1 MPPVLELDQVVFR
14 RDEATILDG
23 VSLALAPGET
33 VALLG
38 RSGGGKSTLLQLA
51 NALLWPAAGE
61 VRVEGKSTLAW
72 DAFALR
78 RRTGFVLQEGGLFP
92 HFTVARNIGLVP
104 SLEGWA
110 ADRIQARVAELLALV
125 ALDPALASRF
135 PAQLSG
141 GQRQRVG
148 VARALAAD
156 PPLLLC
162 DEPFGALDPLT
173 RAALQQEFVRLQRS
187 LGKSALFVTHD
198 LREALVVADRI
209 ALLDAGRLAVLAT
222 PRDFLQATHPL
233 AVAFRDAL
241 ALPAGLEAAR

>member
-1 MPPVLELDQVVFR
+1 MPPILELEQVVFR
-14 RDEATILDG
+14 RGAATVLDG
-23 VSLALAPGET
+23 VSLQLRAGET

-38 RSGGGKSTLLQLA
+38 RSGGGKSTLLQLVS
-51 NALLWPAAGE
+51 ALLWPSAGV
-61 VRVEGKSTLAW
+61 VRVAGQSTRDW
-72 DAFALR
+72 DVIRLR
-78 RRTGFVLQEGGLFP
+78 RRTGYVLQEGGLFP
-92 HFTVARNIGLVP
+92 HFTVARNIALVP
-104 SLEGWA
+104 SLERWA
-110 ADRIQARVAELLALV
+110 PERMQARVAELMALV
-125 ALDPALASRF
+125 GLEPGLADRF

-173 RAALQQEFVRLQRS
+173 RAALQREFVRLQRS

-209 ALLDAGRLAVLAT
+209 ALLDEGRLAVLDT
-222 PRDFLQATHPL
+222 PAGFLSAAHPL
-233 AVAFRDAL
+233 AQAYRDSL
-241 ALPAGLEAAR
+241 ALPEALR